1 MTLDM
6 SYSSGRGRK
15 KNRKDIPKRKK
26 KKGMENVRNQ
36 NEHHV
41 LIKLKVDSYHW
52 STAGHNKTMMVVII
66 IHTTNLSRMSII
78 CHALVVGAR
87 YNLLHAL

>member
-1 MTLDM
+1 MWVIAV
-6 SYSSGRGRK
+6 GEVEK

-26 KKGMENVRNQ
+26 EGMESVRNQ

-52 STAGHNKTMMVVII
+52 GTAGHNKTMMVVII
-66 IHTTNLSRMSII
+66 IVLIHTTNLPRMSIV
-78 CHALVVGAR
+78 CLALVVGAR